1 MLFGGEIFVF
11 SVVTKGQVGIE
22 FVSRKIEPM
31 DSIDFGREFKNI
43 HAVNFF

>member
-11 SVVTKGQVGIE
+11 SVVTNRPVGIE
-22 FVSRKIEPM
+22 FLSRKIEQM

-43 HAVNFF
+43 HAANFF